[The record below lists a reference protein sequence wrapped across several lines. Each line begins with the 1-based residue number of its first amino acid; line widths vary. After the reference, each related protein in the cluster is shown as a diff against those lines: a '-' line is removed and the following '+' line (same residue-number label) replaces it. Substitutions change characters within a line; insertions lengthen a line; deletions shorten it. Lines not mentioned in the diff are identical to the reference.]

1 VLPGRS
7 ATRLSPLYWI
17 YWVVSVALN
26 RSARTSS
33 FMFSGL
39 LIILL
44 PLIVGYLIPLHQ
56 SALRLINR
64 LLSWIVYVILFFMGI
79 SLAFLDNLASNLL
92 SILHYSAVSVVVI
105 LLCNIAA
112 LLWLE
117 RKIPWKNHHHQEKLP
132 SRIAMALESLKLCGV
147 VVLGFLL
154 GLTGWSFLQHA
165 TEASEYTLIF
175 LLFLI
180 GIQLRNNGMTL
191 KQIVLNRR
199 GMMVAGGCRQ
209 FNGGGVINAFILDL
223 PLKTGLAMASG
234 FGWYSLSGI
243 LLTESFGPVIGSAAF
258 FNDLARELLAIMLI
272 PGLVRRSRSTA
283 LGLCG
288 ATSMD
293 FTLPVLQRSGGLE
306 MVPAAIVH
314 GFILSLLVPVLMA
327 FFSA

>member
-1 VLPGRS
+1 
-7 ATRLSPLYWI
+7 
-17 YWVVSVALN
+17 
-26 RSARTSS
+26 
-33 FMFSGL
+33 MFSGL

-44 PLIVGYLIPLHQ
+44 PLVIGYLIPLHRP
-56 SALRLINR
+56 SALKLIAR

-92 SILHYSAVSVVVI
+92 AILHYAAVSVVII
-105 LLCNIAA
+105 LLCNFAA
-112 LLWLE
+112 LMWLE
-117 RKIPWKNHHHQEKLP
+117 QKMPWQNHHRQEKLP
-132 SRIAMALESLKLCGV
+132 SRLAMALESLQLCGV
-147 VVLGFLL
+147 VLIGFLI
-154 GLTGWSFLQHA
+154 GLSGLSFLQHA

-191 KQIVLNRR
+191 RQIVLNRR
-199 GMMVAGGCRQ
+199 GMIVAVVVMVSSLLAGI
-209 FNGGGVINAFILDL
+209 INAFILDL

-243 LLTESFGPVIGSAAF
+243 LLTESYGPVIGSAAF
-258 FNDLARELLAIMLI
+258 FYDLARDLLAIMLI

-293 FTLPVLQRSGGLE
+293 FTLPVLQRSGGVE
-306 MVPAAIVH
+306 IVPAAIVH
-314 GFILSLLVPVLMA
+314 GFILSLLVPILMA

>member
-1 VLPGRS
+1 
-7 ATRLSPLYWI
+7 
-17 YWVVSVALN
+17 
-26 RSARTSS
+26 
-33 FMFSGL
+33 MFSGL

-44 PLIVGYLIPLHQ
+44 PLIVGYLIPLHRE
-56 SALRLINR
+56 SALRLINHF
-64 LLSWIVYVILFFMGI
+64 LSWIVYVILFFMGI
-79 SLAFLDNLASNLL
+79 SLAFLDNLAANLL
-92 SILHYSAVSVVVI
+92 SILHYSAVTIVVI
-105 LLCNIAA
+105 MLCNIAA
-112 LLWLE
+112 LFWLE
-117 RKIPWKNHHHQEKLP
+117 RTIPWKNKHHQEKLP

-154 GLTGWSFLQHA
+154 GLTGFSFLQHA

-199 GMMVAGGCRQ
+199 GMMVAVVVVASSMVA
-209 FNGGGVINAFILDL
+209 GVINAFILDL

-258 FNDLARELLAIMLI
+258 FNDLARELIAIMLI

-293 FTLPVLQRSGGLE
+293 FTLPVLQRSGGIEL
-306 MVPAAIVH
+306 VPAAIVH
-314 GFILSLLVPVLMA
+314 GFILSLLVPILMA
-327 FFSA
+327 LFSA

>member
-1 VLPGRS
+1 
-7 ATRLSPLYWI
+7 
-17 YWVVSVALN
+17 
-26 RSARTSS
+26 
-33 FMFSGL
+33 MFSGL

-44 PLIVGYLIPLHQ
+44 PLIVGYLIPLRHA
-56 SALRLINR
+56 SALKLINR
-64 LLSWIVYVILFFMGI
+64 FLSWIVYVILFFMGI
-79 SLAFLDNLASNLL
+79 SLAFLDNLAANLL
-92 SILHYSAVSVVVI
+92 SILHYSVVTIVVI
-105 LLCNIAA
+105 LACNIAA
-112 LLWLE
+112 LFWLE
-117 RKIPWKNHHHQEKLP
+117 RSLPWINHHQQEKLP

-154 GLTGWSFLQHA
+154 GLTGLAFLQHA

-199 GMMVAGGCRQ
+199 GMIVAVVVVGSSLI
-209 FNGGGVINAFILDL
+209 GGVINAFILDL

-243 LLTESFGPVIGSAAF
+243 LMTESFGPVIGSASF
-258 FNDLARELLAIMLI
+258 FNDLGRELIAIMLI
-272 PGLVRRSRSTA
+272 PGLVRKSRSTA

-306 MVPAAIVH
+306 LVPAAIVH
-314 GFILSLLVPVLMA
+314 GFILSLLVPILMA
-327 FFSA
+327 LFSA

>member
-1 VLPGRS
+1 
-7 ATRLSPLYWI
+7 
-17 YWVVSVALN
+17 
-26 RSARTSS
+26 
-33 FMFSGL
+33 MFSGL

-44 PLIVGYLIPLHQ
+44 PLIVGYLIPLHRE

-64 LLSWIVYVILFFMGI
+64 FLSWIVYVILFFMGI
-79 SLAFLDNLASNLL
+79 SLAFLDNLSANLL
-92 SILHYSAVSVVVI
+92 SILHYSVVTVVVI

-112 LLWLE
+112 LFWLE
-117 RKIPWKNHHHQEKLP
+117 RTIPWKNNHQQEKLP

-199 GMMVAGGCRQ
+199 GMMVAVIVVASSLA
-209 FNGGGVINAFILDL
+209 GGVINAFILDL
-223 PLKTGLAMASG
+223 PLKTSLAMASG

-258 FNDLARELLAIMLI
+258 FNDLARELIAIMLI

-314 GFILSLLVPVLMA
+314 GFILSLLVPILMA

>member
-1 VLPGRS
+1 
-7 ATRLSPLYWI
+7 
-17 YWVVSVALN
+17 
-26 RSARTSS
+26 
-33 FMFSGL
+33 MFSGL

-44 PLIVGYLIPLHQ
+44 PLIAGYLILLHRP
-56 SALRLINR
+56 SALKLIAR

-92 SILHYSAVSVVVI
+92 SILHYAAVSVVII

-112 LLWLE
+112 LMWLE
-117 RKIPWKNHHHQEKLP
+117 QKMPWQNHHRQEKLP
-132 SRIAMALESLKLCGV
+132 SRLAMALESLQLCGV
-147 VVLGFLL
+147 VLIGFLI
-154 GLTGWSFLQHA
+154 GLSGLPFLQHA
-165 TEASEYTLIF
+165 AEASEYTLIF

-191 KQIVLNRR
+191 RQIVLNRR
-199 GMMVAGGCRQ
+199 GMMVAVVVMVSSLLGGI
-209 FNGGGVINAFILDL
+209 INAFILDL

-243 LLTESFGPVIGSAAF
+243 LLTESYGPVIGSAAF

-293 FTLPVLQRSGGLE
+293 FTLPVLQRSGGVE
-306 MVPAAIVH
+306 IVPAAIVH
-314 GFILSLLVPVLMA
+314 GFILSLLVPILMA

>member
-1 VLPGRS
+1 
-7 ATRLSPLYWI
+7 
-17 YWVVSVALN
+17 
-26 RSARTSS
+26 
-33 FMFSGL
+33 MFSGL

-44 PLIVGYLIPLHQ
+44 PLVIGYLIPLHRP
-56 SALRLINR
+56 SALKLIAR
-64 LLSWIVYVILFFMGI
+64 LLSWIVYVILFFMGT

-92 SILHYSAVSVVVI
+92 AILHYAAVSVVII

-112 LLWLE
+112 LMWLE
-117 RKIPWKNHHHQEKLP
+117 QKMPWQNHHRQEKLP
-132 SRIAMALESLKLCGV
+132 SRLAMALESLQLCGV
-147 VVLGFLL
+147 VFIGFMI
-154 GLTGWSFLQHA
+154 GLSGISFLQHA

-191 KQIVLNRR
+191 RQIVLNRR
-199 GMMVAGGCRQ
+199 GMIVAVVVMVSSLLGGI
-209 FNGGGVINAFILDL
+209 INAFILDL

-243 LLTESFGPVIGSAAF
+243 LLTESYGPVIGSAAF

-293 FTLPVLQRSGGLE
+293 FTLPVLQRSGGVE
-306 MVPAAIVH
+306 IVPAAIVH
-314 GFILSLLVPVLMA
+314 GFILSLLVPILMA

>member
-1 VLPGRS
+1 
-7 ATRLSPLYWI
+7 
-17 YWVVSVALN
+17 
-26 RSARTSS
+26 
-33 FMFSGL
+33 MFSGL

-44 PLIVGYLIPLHQ
+44 PLVIGYLIPFHRP
-56 SALRLINR
+56 SALKLIAR

-79 SLAFLDNLASNLL
+79 SLAFLDNLTSNLL
-92 SILHYSAVSVVVI
+92 AILHYAAVSVVII

-112 LLWLE
+112 LMWLE
-117 RKIPWKNHHHQEKLP
+117 QKMPWQNHHRQEKLP
-132 SRIAMALESLKLCGV
+132 SRLAMALESLQLCGV
-147 VVLGFLL
+147 VFIGFMI
-154 GLTGWSFLQHA
+154 GLSGISFLQHA

-191 KQIVLNRR
+191 RQIVLNRR
-199 GMMVAGGCRQ
+199 GMIVAVVVMVSSLLGGI
-209 FNGGGVINAFILDL
+209 INAFILDL

-243 LLTESFGPVIGSAAF
+243 LLTESYGPVIGSAAF

-293 FTLPVLQRSGGLE
+293 FTLPVLQRSGGVE
-306 MVPAAIVH
+306 IVPAAIVH
-314 GFILSLLVPVLMA
+314 GFILSLLVPILMA

>member
-1 VLPGRS
+1 
-7 ATRLSPLYWI
+7 
-17 YWVVSVALN
+17 
-26 RSARTSS
+26 
-33 FMFSGL
+33 MFSGL

-44 PLIVGYLIPLHQ
+44 PLVIGYLIPLHRP
-56 SALRLINR
+56 SALKLIAR

-92 SILHYSAVSVVVI
+92 AILHYAAVSVVII

-112 LLWLE
+112 LMWLE
-117 RKIPWKNHHHQEKLP
+117 QKMPWQNHHRQEKLP
-132 SRIAMALESLKLCGV
+132 SRLAMALESLQLCGV
-147 VVLGFLL
+147 VFIGFLI
-154 GLTGWSFLQHA
+154 GLSGISFLQHA

-191 KQIVLNRR
+191 RQIVLNRR
-199 GMMVAGGCRQ
+199 GMIVAVVVMVSSLLGGI
-209 FNGGGVINAFILDL
+209 INAFILDL

-243 LLTESFGPVIGSAAF
+243 LLTESYGPVIGSAAF

-293 FTLPVLQRSGGLE
+293 FTLPVLQRSAGVE
-306 MVPAAIVH
+306 IVPAAIVH
-314 GFILSLLVPVLMA
+314 GFILSLLVPILMA

>member
-1 VLPGRS
+1 
-7 ATRLSPLYWI
+7 
-17 YWVVSVALN
+17 
-26 RSARTSS
+26 
-33 FMFSGL
+33 MFSGL

-44 PLIVGYLIPLHQ
+44 PLVIGYLIPLHRP
-56 SALRLINR
+56 SALKLIAR

-92 SILHYSAVSVVVI
+92 AILHYAAVSVVII

-112 LLWLE
+112 LMWLE
-117 RKIPWKNHHHQEKLP
+117 QKMPCQNHHRQEKLP
-132 SRIAMALESLKLCGV
+132 SRLAMALESLQLCGV
-147 VVLGFLL
+147 VFIGFMI
-154 GLTGWSFLQHA
+154 GLSGISFLQHA

-191 KQIVLNRR
+191 RQIVLNRR
-199 GMMVAGGCRQ
+199 GMIVAVVVMVSSLLGGI
-209 FNGGGVINAFILDL
+209 INAFILDL

-243 LLTESFGPVIGSAAF
+243 LLTESYGPVIGSAAF

-293 FTLPVLQRSGGLE
+293 FTLPVLQRSGGVE
-306 MVPAAIVH
+306 IVPAAIVH
-314 GFILSLLVPVLMA
+314 GFILSLLVPILMA

>member
-1 VLPGRS
+1 
-7 ATRLSPLYWI
+7 
-17 YWVVSVALN
+17 
-26 RSARTSS
+26 
-33 FMFSGL
+33 MFSGL
-39 LIILL
+39 LIILI
-44 PLIVGYLIPLHQ
+44 PLIVGYLIPLRQ
-56 SALRLINR
+56 LSALKLINR

-79 SLAFLDNLASNLL
+79 SLAFLDNLATNLL
-92 SILHYSAVSVVVI
+92 SILHYSVITMGVI

-112 LLWLE
+112 LFWLE
-117 RKIPWKNHHHQEKLP
+117 RVIPWKNHHHQEKLP

-154 GLTGWSFLQHA
+154 GLTGFDFLQHA

-199 GMMVAGGCRQ
+199 GMIVAVIVVGSSLV
-209 FNGGGVINAFILDL
+209 GGVINAFILGL
-223 PLKTGLAMASG
+223 PLNTALAMASG

-258 FNDLARELLAIMLI
+258 FNDLGRELIAIMLI

-314 GFILSLLVPVLMA
+314 GFILSLLVPIMMA

>member
-1 VLPGRS
+1 
-7 ATRLSPLYWI
+7 
-17 YWVVSVALN
+17 
-26 RSARTSS
+26 
-33 FMFSGL
+33 MFSGL

-44 PLIVGYLIPLHQ
+44 PLIVGYLIPLHRE

-64 LLSWIVYVILFFMGI
+64 FLSWIVYVILFFMGI
-79 SLAFLDNLASNLL
+79 SLAFLDNLSANLL
-92 SILHYSAVSVVVI
+92 SILHYSVVTVVVI

-112 LLWLE
+112 LFWLE
-117 RKIPWKNHHHQEKLP
+117 RAIPWKNNHQQEKLP

-147 VVLGFLL
+147 VLLGFLL

-199 GMMVAGGCRQ
+199 GMIVAIVVVASSMVA
-209 FNGGGVINAFILDL
+209 GVINAVILDL

-258 FNDLARELLAIMLI
+258 FNDLARELIAIMLI

>member
-1 VLPGRS
+1 
-7 ATRLSPLYWI
+7 
-17 YWVVSVALN
+17 
-26 RSARTSS
+26 
-33 FMFSGL
+33 MFSGL

-44 PLIVGYLIPLHQ
+44 PLVIGYLIPLHRP
-56 SALRLINR
+56 SALKLIAR

-92 SILHYSAVSVVVI
+92 AILHYAAVSVVII

-112 LLWLE
+112 LMWLE
-117 RKIPWKNHHHQEKLP
+117 QKMPWQNHHRQEKLP
-132 SRIAMALESLKLCGV
+132 SRLAMALESLQLCGV
-147 VVLGFLL
+147 VFIGFMI
-154 GLTGWSFLQHA
+154 GLSGISFLQHA
-165 TEASEYTLIF
+165 TDASEYTLIF

-191 KQIVLNRR
+191 RQIVLNRR
-199 GMMVAGGCRQ
+199 GMIVAVVVMVSSLLGGI
-209 FNGGGVINAFILDL
+209 INAFILDL

-243 LLTESFGPVIGSAAF
+243 LLTESYGPVIGSAAF

-293 FTLPVLQRSGGLE
+293 FTLPVLQRSGGVE
-306 MVPAAIVH
+306 IVPAAIVH
-314 GFILSLLVPVLMA
+314 GFILSLLVPILMA

>member
-1 VLPGRS
+1 
-7 ATRLSPLYWI
+7 
-17 YWVVSVALN
+17 
-26 RSARTSS
+26 
-33 FMFSGL
+33 MFSGL

-44 PLIVGYLIPLHQ
+44 PLIAGYFIPLRHEA
-56 SALRLINR
+56 ALKLINR

-79 SLAFLDNLASNLL
+79 SLAFLDNLATNLL
-92 SILHYSAVSVVVI
+92 AILYYSSITVVVI

-117 RKIPWKNHHHQEKLP
+117 RTIPWKNHHQQEKLP

-154 GLTGWSFLQHA
+154 GLTGWAVLHHA

-175 LLFLI
+175 LLFLV
-180 GIQLRNNGMTL
+180 GIQLRNSGMTL

-199 GMMVAGGCRQ
+199 GMIVAVVVVGSSLLA
-209 FNGGGVINAFILDL
+209 GVINAFILDL
-223 PLKTGLAMASG
+223 PLNTALAMASG

-258 FNDLARELLAIMLI
+258 FNDLARELIAIMLI

-306 MVPAAIVH
+306 LVPAAIVH
-314 GFILSLLVPVLMA
+314 GFILSLLVPILMA

>member
-1 VLPGRS
+1 
-7 ATRLSPLYWI
+7 
-17 YWVVSVALN
+17 
-26 RSARTSS
+26 
-33 FMFSGL
+33 MFSGL

-44 PLIVGYLIPLHQ
+44 PLVIGYLIPLNQ
-56 SALRLINR
+56 PSALKLITR

-92 SILHYSAVSVVVI
+92 AILHYAAVSVVII

-112 LLWLE
+112 LMWLE
-117 RKIPWKNHHHQEKLP
+117 QKMPWQNHHRQEKLP
-132 SRIAMALESLKLCGV
+132 SRLAMALESLQLCGV
-147 VVLGFLL
+147 VLIGFLI
-154 GLTGWSFLQHA
+154 GLSGLSFLQHA

-191 KQIVLNRR
+191 RQIVLNRR
-199 GMMVAGGCRQ
+199 GMIVAVVVMVSSLL
-209 FNGGGVINAFILDL
+209 GGVINAFILDL

-243 LLTESFGPVIGSAAF
+243 LLTESYGPVIGSAAF

-272 PGLVRRSRSTA
+272 PGMVRRSRSTA

-293 FTLPVLQRSGGLE
+293 FTLPVLQRSGGVE
-306 MVPAAIVH
+306 IVPAAIVH
-314 GFILSLLVPVLMA
+314 GFILSLLVPILMA